1 MLSVRK
7 LNSFDLKN
15 QMFNQNLNMRRSSH
29 LVNQSVA
36 PSVIMSDK
44 DSTSIMRGGGQDNFD
59 SSQDEIRR
67 IVDDSKFDEF
77 QQQNWKTKRDNSNN
91 SRQIELIE
99 PHKSDFDL
107 SEGQMPFA
115 SAMAQQYESNNSN
128 KDIIC
133 DSLKKQF

>member
-1 MLSVRK
+1 
-7 LNSFDLKN
+7 
-15 QMFNQNLNMRRSSH
+15 
-29 LVNQSVA
+29 
-36 PSVIMSDK
+36 MSDK